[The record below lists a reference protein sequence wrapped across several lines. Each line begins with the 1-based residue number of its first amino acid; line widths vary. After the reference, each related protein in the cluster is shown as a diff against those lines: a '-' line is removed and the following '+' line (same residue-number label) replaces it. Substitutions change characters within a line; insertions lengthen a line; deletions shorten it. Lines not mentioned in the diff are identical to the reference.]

1 MTIGSVHKE
10 WSKAMAAILEVFCQ
24 IGLSSKREHQV
35 MIRFPNWTYLEIQ
48 DGGLGPTLVFI
59 DTGDM

>member
-1 MTIGSVHKE
+1 
-10 WSKAMAAILEVFCQ
+10 MAAILNLIDFLLGS
-24 IGLSSKREHQV
+24 ILPNWAHSKREHHQV

-48 DGGLGPTLVFI
+48 DGGLGPTLEFI